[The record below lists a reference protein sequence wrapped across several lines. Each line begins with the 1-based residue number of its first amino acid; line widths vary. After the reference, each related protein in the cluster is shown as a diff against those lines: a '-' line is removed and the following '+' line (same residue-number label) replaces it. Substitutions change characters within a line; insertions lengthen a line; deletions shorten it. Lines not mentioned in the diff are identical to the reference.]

1 MIKAIRKSLPFILI
15 LIITFIFSCRKQ
27 KPEITIEISPDPMAV
42 PVANK
47 TPRKASVRIKGTN
60 DTSIKVRWSSENSA
74 IAKVTDDGLITGIS
88 VGETNI
94 IATLANGN
102 GIAKGRLII
111 YDTLDYKLRI
121 TLKDKGPVKYS
132 LSKPQ
137 DFLSARAIAKRN
149 KMSIAIDSA
158 DIPIAS
164 DYLSQIEKA
173 GGKIVT
179 QSKWL
184 KTVSV
189 QVSDQSFI
197 EKFRALPFVKEVA
210 PIWLGKKDT
219 TAYLKT
225 LVNISFSTAPRSVAS
240 PEYFGV
246 AWDNIRQ
253 NNGQALHDSGYK
265 GQGMEIAVIDAG
277 FKDLMNNPILKNI
290 NIKGSKSFIYEKFN
304 PFNYGNHGVY
314 VTSCMATNKANSFVG
329 TAPEAAYCF
338 VVGRDEDTEFPVEE
352 DYLVAALEYADSVGA
367 NAANISLG
375 YIGFDKSFPAY
386 KFEDMNG
393 NTAFASRGANIAAD
407 KGLLVVVAAGNDR
420 SWVGTPADAPG
431 VLTVGGIDKNGN
443 ISSFSSYGI
452 TIDQR
457 VKPDVLALATGDAL
471 VSLSGAYGSGN
482 GTSFASPVMCGLA
495 TCLWQAYPKL
505 SNKDI
510 ISVIRQS
517 GNRYIAPLMP
527 FGYGVAD
534 MQKAMQLAKALSE
547 SK

>member
-1 MIKAIRKSLPFILI
+1 M
-15 LIITFIFSCRKQ
+15 
-27 KPEITIEISPDPMAV
+27 
-42 PVANK
+42 
-47 TPRKASVRIKGTN
+47 
-60 DTSIKVRWSSENSA
+60 
-74 IAKVTDDGLITGIS
+74 
-88 VGETNI
+88 
-94 IATLANGN
+94 
-102 GIAKGRLII
+102 
-111 YDTLDYKLRI
+111 
-121 TLKDKGPVKYS
+121 
-132 LSKPQ
+132 
-137 DFLSARAIAKRN
+137 
-149 KMSIAIDSA
+149 
-158 DIPIAS
+158 
-164 DYLSQIEKA
+164 
-173 GGKIVT
+173 
-179 QSKWL
+179 
-184 KTVSV
+184 SV

-210 PIWLGKKDT
+210 PIWSGKKDT

-329 TAPEAAYCF
+329 TAPEAAYWLLMTE
-338 VVGRDEDTEFPVEE
+338 DEDTEFPVEE

-407 KGLLVVVAAGNDR
+407 KGLLVVVAAG
-420 SWVGTPADAPG
+420 
-431 VLTVGGIDKNGN
+431 
-443 ISSFSSYGI
+443 
-452 TIDQR
+452 
-457 VKPDVLALATGDAL
+457 
-471 VSLSGAYGSGN
+471 
-482 GTSFASPVMCGLA
+482 
-495 TCLWQAYPKL
+495 
-505 SNKDI
+505 
-510 ISVIRQS
+510 
-517 GNRYIAPLMP
+517 
-527 FGYGVAD
+527 
-534 MQKAMQLAKALSE
+534 
-547 SK
+547 

>member
-1 MIKAIRKSLPFILI
+1 MIKAMRRSLPFILI
-15 LIITFIFSCRKQ
+15 LTIAFFFSCRKQ
-27 KPEITIEISPDPMAV
+27 KSEISIEISPDPMAV

-47 TPRKASVRIKGTN
+47 TPRKATVRIKGTN

-94 IATLANGN
+94 IASVVNGS

-132 LSKPQ
+132 LSKPN
-137 DFLSARAIAKRN
+137 DFLSERAIAKRN
-149 KMSIAIDSA
+149 TMSIAIDSA
-158 DIPIAS
+158 DIPISS

-173 GGKIVT
+173 GGTIVT

-189 QVSDQSFI
+189 QVNDQSLI
-197 EKFRALPFVKEVA
+197 EKFRALSFVKEVT
-210 PIWLGKKDT
+210 PIWWGKKDT

-225 LVNISFSTAPRSVAS
+225 LVNISFPTVSRSVTS
-240 PEYFGV
+240 PEYYGV
-246 AWDNIRQ
+246 AWDNIKQ
-253 NNGQALHDSGYK
+253 NNGQVLHDSGYR

-277 FKDLMNNPILKNI
+277 FKDLMYNPVLKTI
-290 NIKGSKSFIYEKFN
+290 NIKGSKSFIYEKSN

-314 VTSCMATNKANSFVG
+314 VTSCMATNKANSYVG
-329 TAPEAAYCF
+329 TAPEAAYWLLMTE
-338 VVGRDEDTEFPVEE
+338 DEDTEFPVEE

-375 YIGFDKSFPAY
+375 YIDFDKPFSAY
-386 KFEDMNG
+386 KFENLNG
-393 NTAFASRGANIAAD
+393 NTAFASCGANMAAA

-431 VLTVGGIDKNGN
+431 VLTVGGIDKNSN

-457 VKPDVLALATGDAL
+457 VKPDVLALATGNAL
-471 VSLSGAYGSGN
+471 ISLTGANGSGN
-482 GTSFASPVMCGLA
+482 GTSFASPIMCGLA

-505 SNKDI
+505 NNIDI
-510 ISVIRQS
+510 INVIRQS
-517 GNRYIAPLMP
+517 GNRYVAPLMP
-527 FGYGVAD
+527 FGYGIAD
-534 MQKAMQLAKALSE
+534 MNKAMQLAKALSK